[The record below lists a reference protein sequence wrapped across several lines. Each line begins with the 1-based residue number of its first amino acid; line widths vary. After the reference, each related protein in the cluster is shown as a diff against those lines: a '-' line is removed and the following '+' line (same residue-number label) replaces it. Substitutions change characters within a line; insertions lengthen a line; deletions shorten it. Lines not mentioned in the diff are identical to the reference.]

1 MTVTDMARL
10 GRRMGRWAPDSRGRL
25 RKAAMELYAERG
37 FEATTVAE
45 IADRA
50 GVTERTFFRQFADK
64 REVLFAGS
72 EGLADAI
79 AAAITAAPSEAS
91 PLDAAAAGVEAAG
104 GYFPER
110 AYARRRRKI
119 IDANPDLLER
129 ELIKLASLARAIAG
143 ALRDRGV
150 DPATATLTAEVALG
164 LFRVAFERWI
174 AEGETRG
181 FAELARES
189 VAQLRA
195 LAATG

>member
-1 MTVTDMARL
+1 
-10 GRRMGRWAPDSRGRL
+10 MGRWEPDSRGRL

-64 REVLFAGS
+64 REVLFAGG
-72 EGLADAI
+72 EGLAGAI
-79 AAAITAAPSEAS
+79 AAAIAAAPSGAS
-91 PLDAAAAGVEAAG
+91 PLDAATAGVEAAD

-110 AYARRRRKI
+110 TYARRRQTI

-129 ELIKLASLARAIAG
+129 ELIKLASLARSIAR

-150 DPATATLTAEVALG
+150 DAATATLIAEVALG

-181 FAELARES
+181 FGELARES
-189 VAQLRA
+189 VAQLRE
-195 LAATG
+195 LAAPGDRHQAPAHRT